1 MEFVLDTPTQDVAVS
16 ASDAGGSAIAPS
28 VLLSQLNA
36 AQATVAELHGLL
48 SAARAE
54 LKAVVD
60 AQQAAQD
67 TSIKFVVLEAKLEM
81 QATLGALQAERRRG
95 GWR

>member
-1 MEFVLDTPTQDVAVS
+1 MQLSAKEAERPRSRGASALQRLRGRQRRRTLDVAGL

-36 AQATVAELHGLL
+36 AQATIPELHGLL
-48 SAARAE
+48 GAARAE
-54 LKAVVD
+54 LQAVVD

-67 TSIKFVVLEAKLEM
+67 MGI
-81 QATLGALQAERRRG
+81 
-95 GWR
+95 